1 MDRLHRHRHS
11 TIFVVCI
18 AVWVFIFTFIYRIG
32 FNSVSVAVKVWFLHI
47 AFYEWSVYKV
57 DIMSSLNQ
65 ILKYIHL
72 IIFWYIWCHWEH
84 WTKLRLR
91 KVEDEEHTSRVY
103 CLSDKTHFGL
113 LILHHCFS
121 DSGAQSKCKLVQTTR
136 RKSLRVTKAN

>member
-57 DIMSSLNQ
+57 DIVLFKSDSEIYTFNNFLIYLVSLRA
-65 ILKYIHL
+65 LDK
-72 IIFWYIWCHWEH
+72 
-84 WTKLRLR
+84 TKTVR

-113 LILHHCFS
+113 LVLHHCFS